1 MRRRLVLALGGLAL
15 VASCAACS
23 PVYVVKAGLAEMR
36 ILRARQPIHRVLNDS
51 TTDPATR
58 GKLAYVLQARRFAA
72 EDLGIDVGESYTMYT
87 ELESDTL
94 ALVLSAAP
102 RDRLAPVTWWFP
114 VVGRVPYKGFFSED
128 DALEQQASLADEG
141 YDTYVRPTA
150 AFSTLGWF
158 NDPLLSSM
166 LRADDV
172 EVVETVL
179 HELTHQHLFVPG
191 QVGFNESFATFVGR
205 VAAIRFFCT
214 REGGGPDTVRC
225 QRAQARWRDYQRFSV
240 FIDWMVDELEA
251 IYHSP
256 DLDFETKVR
265 RREEV
270 FTSAL
275 RRFDEEL
282 QPSLEAFTFQG
293 FRDTPLNNATLLARI
308 RYFHRLPDFAAYLED
323 RDGDLG
329 RALTDLAAGVDTVDD
344 PFDRGVSR
352 SRSDPPLTRRVSGC
366 VRCAPARCTVDG
378 TVRPAR

>member
-1 MRRRLVLALGGLAL
+1 MRRKMVLALGGLAL
-15 VASCAACS
+15 VASFAACS
-23 PVYVVKAGLAEMR
+23 PVYIVKAGLAEMR
-36 ILRARQPIHRVLNDS
+36 ILRAREPIHRVLNDT

-58 GKLAYVLQARRFAA
+58 GKLAYVLEARRFAA
-72 EDLGIDVGESYTMYT
+72 DELGIDVGESYTMYT

-128 DALEQQASLADEG
+128 DALEEEASLAGEG

-166 LRADDV
+166 LRSDDV

-191 QVGFNESFATFVGR
+191 HVGFNESFATFVGR

-225 QRAQARWRDYQRFSV
+225 QRAQERWRDYQRFSV

-251 IYHSP
+251 IYGSP
-256 DLDFETKVR
+256 DLDFQAKVL

-270 FTSAL
+270 FTAAL
-275 RRFDEEL
+275 RRFDDEL

-308 RYFHRLPDFAAYLED
+308 RYYHRLPDFAAYLEA
-323 RDGDLG
+323 RDGDLNQ
-329 RALTDLAAGVDTVDD
+329 ALTDLAVGVETVDD
-344 PFDRGVSR
+344 PFDLLPTASR
-352 SRSDPPLTRRVSGC
+352 LP
-366 VRCAPARCTVDG
+366 APG
-378 TVRPAR
+378 GS